1 MSSLTKTLQ
10 PLLNKK
16 VSFTRLL
23 KKRGIW
29 DRINAENVMVVA
41 IKNLKKKK
49 DINSQQVEDL
59 EKDWQNFLNSTEAN
73 MFFETHKNK
82 PV

>member
-10 PLLNKK
+10 QPLNKK

-29 DRINAENVMVVA
+29 DRINAESVMEVA

-59 EKDWQNFLNSTEAN
+59 EKDWQNVNDHT
-73 MFFETHKNK
+73 
-82 PV
+82 